1 MFSTIRR
8 FFGSSSPA
16 KLRRAQQNAE
26 RALER
31 LSNDPETAK
40 EAEILRARYEELKER
55 HERLL
60 EKQETSDGDEKVE
73 PEVEEEEELVK
84 CKVVTEE
91 DGTVTCTLMSSSQ
104 DAESISL
111 EFKITPPAEGEDPV
125 QAILDA
131 AEELVAKAMET
142 IDEHS
147 AILDNVQ
154 ILHLANMFERLQ
166 AEQKKVE
173 ASPSSTTVS
182 DIAARLYFSDAL
194 RYLRTV
200 QLMVIL
206 QKQEGREKT
215 VE

>member
-31 LSNDPETAK
+31 LSNNLETAK
-40 EAEILRARYEELKER
+40 EAEILRARYEELKKR
-55 HERLL
+55 HKRLL
-60 EKQETSDGDEKVE
+60 EKQEASYGDEKVE

-84 CKVVTEE
+84 YKVVAEE
-91 DGTVTCTLMSSSQ
+91 DGTMTCTLMSKSQ

-154 ILHLANMFERLQ
+154 ILHLANMFESAGCKLSRRKSRPLLRC
-166 AEQKKVE
+166 VE
-173 ASPSSTTVS
+173 VPSNCPAHG
-182 DIAARLYFSDAL
+182 DIAKARRQGEDS
-194 RYLRTV
+194 
-200 QLMVIL
+200 
-206 QKQEGREKT
+206 
-215 VE
+215 